1 MVGSGGHARV
11 ENRRQVADAHLLVRG
26 QSVEELDARGIPQAL
41 AEYQEVR
48 KILPLEFGFNLI
60 HFFLMN
66 DRSLTNVQIYIFHLY
81 KHSFRFAQG
90 TKRNE
95 NRCAFGVYYCIL
107 PL

>member
-48 KILPLEFGFNLI
+48 KILPLEFSYNII
-60 HFFLMN
+60 HLFLMDN
-66 DRSLTNVQIYIFHLY
+66 RDTTNIYVHLVDFI
-81 KHSFRFAQG
+81 HPSPPFFIIQ
-90 TKRNE
+90 T
-95 NRCAFGVYYCIL
+95 FI
-107 PL
+107 